1 MEEKKSIFKSI
12 LRYVPG
18 ILCAAVIAVV
28 SQLAADAIPVHLIS
42 ASVIALFIGM
52 GINAVVKKG
61 DILSPGTTFTSKKLH

>member
-1 MEEKKSIFKSI
+1 MEEKKNIFKSI

-52 GINAVVKKG
+52 GINAVV
-61 DILSPGTTFTSKKLH
+61 